1 MLPRGRKS
9 FLLAQVF
16 SSFLL
21 KQGRSRKR
29 SRLQARPVLTP
40 TATCCGSI
48 KKPFPP
54 PAPQFLGQS
63 EQSSGCC
70 SNFVVLVFNGG
81 WGLPPSPDPLHS
93 PGPFP
98 APFCRVGGGWK
109 HRPALRVTA
118 GREHSWKGTEGT
130 FSSSPSP
137 GCSLPEVFAP
147 QASLR
152 SKRGVLQPRARPPK
166 QGLNNCPDLRRV
178 VGRSFAVP
186 ARMILWLISQ

>member
-1 MLPRGRKS
+1 MLRFSPLFCSNRGE
-9 FLLAQVF
+9 A
-16 SSFLL
+16 
-21 KQGRSRKR
+21 GREAGCKLGLSLH
-29 SRLQARPVLTP
+29 LQRRVAAASKNLFP
-40 TATCCGSI
+40 
-48 KKPFPP
+48 PP

-81 WGLPPSPDPLHS
+81 WGLPPSPEPLHS